1 MQVLKTIAGRIGE
14 STTNVQSTSPISNQD
29 ENNENNINNEELS
42 SSSDDIDDE
51 GSI

>member
-14 STTNVQSTSPISNQD
+14 STTNVQLTSPISNQD

>member
-1 MQVLKTIAGRIGE
+1 MQVLKTIAGRIGD

-29 ENNENNINNEELS
+29 DHNDNNEELA
-42 SSSDDIDDE
+42 SSSDDIDNE